1 MKKLVSFMVILAFL
15 VGGVAQAQ
23 SQSKAA
29 ERAERKQERKEK
41 REAREVRDSIIDA
54 TEFNSALQA
63 MKNQSFV
70 LEAAT
75 VQAINGQVYSVNST
89 TNFVSL
95 NDGRAM
101 VQIASNSPFP
111 GPNGLGGITVQGTA
125 SDIQMRQDNNGNVF
139 MTMNVEGVF
148 LSATINITLS
158 SGGNLATVIVD
169 PNFSGRYLTMSG
181 TLLPYSQSLIF
192 QGNSY

>member
-1 MKKLVSFMVILAFL
+1 MKKLVSFIVILAFL
-15 VGGVAQAQ
+15 VGGGVQAQ

-29 ERAERKQERKEK
+29 EKAEKRQERKER
-41 REAREVRDSIIDA
+41 REERQVRDSIIDA

-125 SDIQMRQDNNGNVF
+125 SDKRPG
-139 MTMNVEGVF
+139 
-148 LSATINITLS
+148 
-158 SGGNLATVIVD
+158 
-169 PNFSGRYLTMSG
+169 PKK
-181 TLLPYSQSLIF
+181 
-192 QGNSY
+192 